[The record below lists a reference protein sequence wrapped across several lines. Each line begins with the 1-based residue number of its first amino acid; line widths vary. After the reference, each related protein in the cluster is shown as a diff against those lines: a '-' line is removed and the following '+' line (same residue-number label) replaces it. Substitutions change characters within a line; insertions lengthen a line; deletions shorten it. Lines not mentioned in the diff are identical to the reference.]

1 MQPTQHGTKV
11 ELLQS
16 AQLSTCIQ
24 PEQPESDGAVLM
36 LRECIGGSGKP
47 IQQWQF
53 NFTSGTVRSQL
64 GLARADLRAGQVQH
78 VESERC
84 LDVDG
89 EGTGSSLVLWDC
101 AESTDGEQLP
111 KD

>member
-1 MQPTQHGTKV
+1 MQPKQHGTKV

-24 PEQPESDGAVLM
+24 PEHPESDGAVLM

-53 NFTSGTVRSQL
+53 NSTSGTVRSQL
-64 GLARADLRAGQVQH
+64 WLARADLRAG
-78 VESERC
+78 RC
-84 LDVDG
+84 SMWRVDG
-89 EGTGSSLVLWDC
+89 AWMWMEKGQDHL
-101 AESTDGEQLP
+101 
-111 KD
+111 